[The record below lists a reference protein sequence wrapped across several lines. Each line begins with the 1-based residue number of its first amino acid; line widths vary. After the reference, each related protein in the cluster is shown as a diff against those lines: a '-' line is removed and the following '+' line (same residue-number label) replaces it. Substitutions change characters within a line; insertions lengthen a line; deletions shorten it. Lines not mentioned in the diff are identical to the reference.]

1 MAFSQRASSF
11 SEKKGGRT
19 VGRQY
24 QSVVIML
31 LLSLV
36 MLGGIGSRLA
46 YLQLV
51 QGSRNRELA
60 EDNRILLL

>member
-1 MAFSQRASSF
+1 MSFSSQRASNF

-24 QSVVIML
+24 QSVFIML

-36 MLGGIGSRLA
+36 MVGGIGSRLA
-46 YLQLV
+46 LSAAD
-51 QGSRNRELA
+51 SRRA
-60 EDNRILLL
+60 